1 MPGGGIFRIRC
12 GIDRLMIDM
21 KRLQSAGFKRAF
33 ILMPLLLAACGGGGD
48 TQAREDVP
56 KEARSF
62 SADDKRAAASLSI
75 GNVQSVSSDMTAYDR
90 SLTCSIALQQVKTRL
105 SASGQLNTAIIDSI
119 NQVNMVYDNQVRQLG
134 AADNKSSADIAADR
148 TGRTEEMM
156 EQSQQG
162 QIAIGCLRALI

>member
-1 MPGGGIFRIRC
+1 
-12 GIDRLMIDM
+12 MIDM
-21 KRLQSAGFKRAF
+21 KRLQSAGFTRAF

-56 KEARSF
+56 KQARSF

-75 GNVQSVSSDMTAYDR
+75 GNVQSMSSEMTAYDR
-90 SLTCSIALQQVKTRL
+90 SLTCSIALGQVKEQL
-105 SASGQLNTAIIDSI
+105 SGSGQLNTAIIDSI

-134 AADNKSSADIAADR
+134 AADNKSAADIAADR
-148 TGRTEEMM
+148 TGRSEEMM

-162 QIAIGCLRALI
+162 QIAIGCLRAMT